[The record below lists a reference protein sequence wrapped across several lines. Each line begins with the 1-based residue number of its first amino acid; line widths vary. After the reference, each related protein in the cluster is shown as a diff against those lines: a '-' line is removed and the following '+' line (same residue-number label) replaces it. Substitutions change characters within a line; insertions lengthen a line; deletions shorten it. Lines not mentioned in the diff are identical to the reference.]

1 MTFSGKRQMA
11 RVTFTGGNKALTS
24 VFKFRGLTYAER
36 FGCRVL
42 VEPTGE
48 VDSKLPCFKQV
59 FDKGA
64 EEPLKYDML
73 ERVMVA
79 LGGLA
84 FTVAVVVV
92 FGNFHSNIMA
102 YLGGK

>member
-1 MTFSGKRQMA
+1 M
-11 RVTFTGGNKALTS
+11 
-24 VFKFRGLTYAER
+24 
-36 FGCRVL
+36 